1 MDFSIHSN
9 FIKIKIKIVFFKIK
23 IYLLTD
29 FNMTIGFE
37 YSLQQKVG
45 LTKNDDDDDKKSSLT
60 W

>member
-1 MDFSIHSN
+1 
-9 FIKIKIKIVFFKIK
+9 
-23 IYLLTD
+23 
-29 FNMTIGFE
+29 MTIGFE